1 MDQPQQIRQVEQAE
15 QSQGKRQ
22 KPGPTALGALAMLG
36 GDPETHGGSEPMADQ
51 GRYQRNG
58 EHPAGQFSQQG

>member
-1 MDQPQQIRQVEQAE
+1 
-15 QSQGKRQ
+15 
-22 KPGPTALGALAMLG
+22 MLG